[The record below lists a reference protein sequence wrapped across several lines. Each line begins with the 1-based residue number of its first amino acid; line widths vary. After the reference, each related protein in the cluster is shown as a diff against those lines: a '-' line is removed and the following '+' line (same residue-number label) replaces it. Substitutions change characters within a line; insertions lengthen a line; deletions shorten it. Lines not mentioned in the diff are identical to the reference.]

1 MPKEKPKLDDIS
13 NKYFLE
19 EAVANL
25 IYDVSQLSA
34 ELYEQQKEIM
44 QLRLEVQKLRS
55 LFHHD
60 QTDSGILS
68 PREDRPPPHY

>member
-55 LFHHD
+55 LLHHD